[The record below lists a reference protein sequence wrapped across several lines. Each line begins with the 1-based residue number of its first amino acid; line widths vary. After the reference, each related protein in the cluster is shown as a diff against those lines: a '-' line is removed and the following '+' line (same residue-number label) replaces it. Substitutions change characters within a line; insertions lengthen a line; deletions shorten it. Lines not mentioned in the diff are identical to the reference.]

1 MKRFLR
7 KVGLLTAA
15 MMMLSGVAYADV
27 NGAVAANKWVRD
39 VPTDNLAN
47 ANPGPL
53 RTATKLNRNQTLYF
67 GFEIVGGTGHK
78 TLVNGVRGDC
88 TIGDGSIG
96 CASAPLF
103 IASTSAVVC
112 VDWDIATVGDI
123 ARNVSSPNVEDAE
136 ISTFV
141 CSDETCSRAT
151 SAGTVGGGQN
161 LAADTSA
168 GGQCSEFMNDDQY
181 DGVNIGGNWVY
192 LVLNQPTDASPTVVS
207 STILLWIV
215 GN

>member
-15 MMMLSGVAYADV
+15 MMMLSGVAVADV

-103 IASTSAVVC
+103 IAS
-112 VDWDIATVGDI
+112 
-123 ARNVSSPNVEDAE
+123 
-136 ISTFV
+136 
-141 CSDETCSRAT
+141 
-151 SAGTVGGGQN
+151 
-161 LAADTSA
+161 
-168 GGQCSEFMNDDQY
+168 
-181 DGVNIGGNWVY
+181 NI
-192 LVLNQPTDASPTVVS
+192 
-207 STILLWIV
+207 
-215 GN
+215 